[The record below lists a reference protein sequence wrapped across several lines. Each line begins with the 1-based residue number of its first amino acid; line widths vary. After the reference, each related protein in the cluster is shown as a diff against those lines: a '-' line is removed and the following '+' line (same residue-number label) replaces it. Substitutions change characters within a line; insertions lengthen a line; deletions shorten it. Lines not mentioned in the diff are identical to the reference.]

1 MLDTLTSSQ
10 SPSRARG
17 QLRCGIRCLAQFA
30 EAGNGM
36 KRLISQCG
44 AGAPEGYRLK
54 AARSIPAGSA
64 GPKGYNGSPT
74 GNVLTT
80 DWNAHTNKVLRDLG
94 RTQTYLQRG
103 NWGPGPYVS

>member
-17 QLRCGIRCLAQFA
+17 QFRWGARPLAHFA

-44 AGAPEGYRLK
+44 AEAPAGYRLK

-64 GPKGYNGSPT
+64 EPRR
-74 GNVLTT
+74 V
-80 DWNAHTNKVLRDLG
+80 
-94 RTQTYLQRG
+94 
-103 NWGPGPYVS
+103 

>member
-1 MLDTLTSSQ
+1 MLDTLTNSQ

-44 AGAPEGYRLK
+44 AGTPEGYRLK

-64 GPKGYNGSPT
+64 GPKGCNCSPA
-74 GNVLTT
+74 GNTLA
-80 DWNAHTNKVLRDLG
+80 DY
-94 RTQTYLQRG
+94 TQTGKHILTNY
-103 NWGPGPYVS
+103 